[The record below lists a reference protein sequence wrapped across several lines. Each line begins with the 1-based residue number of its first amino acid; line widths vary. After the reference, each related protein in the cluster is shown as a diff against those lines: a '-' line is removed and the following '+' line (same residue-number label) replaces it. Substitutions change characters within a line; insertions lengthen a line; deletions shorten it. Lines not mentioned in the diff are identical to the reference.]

1 MDFDFHDS
9 VLDWELLLLL
19 KDRRSLS
26 TSRVWNL
33 FKLFWLLP
41 VLGGEQLT
49 EVFVGLVTKELL
61 EFLDEVLENWYREAA
76 ELTWCKFLCDGVP

>member
-9 VLDWELLLLL
+9 VLDVELLLLL
-19 KDRRSLS
+19 NERRNLS
-26 TSRVWNL
+26 TSREWNL

-61 EFLDEVLENWYREAA
+61 EFLEDVRENW
-76 ELTWCKFLCDGVP
+76 